1 MAYYVLFGYNG
12 VIIQENYYKTLKCQ
26 EYIKKSTMKKFS
38 TFEEAEQ
45 AALDH
50 LAAILPY
57 YISIPNHIEL
67 NDMITKN
74 KLYRASKGGSV

>member
-1 MAYYVLFGYNG
+1 MFYYLTKGLNG
-12 VIIQENYYKTLKCQ
+12 VIIQEYYAKALKCQ
-26 EYIKKSTMKKFS
+26 NYIKKSTIKKFDS
-38 TFEEAEQ
+38 FEDAEQ

-57 YISIPNHIEL
+57 YIPLPAHIEL

-74 KLYRASKGGSV
+74 KLYRASKGEKS

>member
-1 MAYYVLFGYNG
+1 MAYYVLRGYNG
-12 VIIQENYYKTLKCQ
+12 VIIQENYYKVLKCQ

-45 AALDH
+45 VALDH
-50 LAAILPY
+50 LAAIMPY
-57 YISIPNHIEL
+57 YIPIPDHIEL

-74 KLYRASKGGSV
+74 KLYRASKGEKS

>member
-1 MAYYVLFGYNG
+1 
-12 VIIQENYYKTLKCQ
+12 
-26 EYIKKSTMKKFS
+26 MKKFS

-57 YISIPNHIEL
+57 YIPIPNRIEL

>member
-1 MAYYVLFGYNG
+1 
-12 VIIQENYYKTLKCQ
+12 
-26 EYIKKSTMKKFS
+26 MKKFS

-57 YISIPNHIEL
+57 YIPVPTHIEI

-74 KLYRASKGGSV
+74 KLYRASKGEKS

>member
-1 MAYYVLFGYNG
+1 MAYYLLRGYNG
-12 VIIQENYYKTLKCQ
+12 VIIQENYYKVLKCQ

-50 LAAILPY
+50 LAAIMPY
-57 YISIPNHIEL
+57 YIPIPDHIEL

-74 KLYRASKGGSV
+74 KLYRASKGEKA

>member
-1 MAYYVLFGYNG
+1 MAYYVLFGING
-12 VIIQENYYKTLKCQ
+12 TIIQENYYKTLRCQ

-57 YISIPNHIEL
+57 YIPIPNRIEL

-74 KLYRASKGGSV
+74 KLYRASKGGPV